1 MTTLN
6 VELIARRGTTAEW
19 GASDSI
25 LKAGEFGYD
34 TTLSVLKVGD
44 GVSKW
49 SQLPVHLK
57 GNLVTNASSLPAG
70 SAPTANVSVDAAG
83 KATIT
88 FGIPAGATGAT
99 GPTGAQGEIGLT
111 GGVGPTGPQG
121 NRGATGPTGPQGGI
135 GSIGPTGPQGPQGIQ
150 GLVGPTGATGP
161 TTMGTR
167 PLALLSA
174 MWTGTAVPYTYS
186 VNLNSTEKVI
196 DVCLKDMKGEHY
208 FVRWE
213 QVGNTLTLYS
223 NYKLGVQNGYI
234 FYNIT

>member
-99 GPTGAQGEIGLT
+99 GPTGAQGE
-111 GGVGPTGPQG
+111 VGPTGPQG
-121 NRGATGPTGPQGGI
+121 IQGDVGPVGPTGPR
-135 GSIGPTGPQGPQGIQ
+135 GPQGIQ

-167 PLALLSA
+167 PLTLLSA

-196 DVCLKDMKGEHY
+196 DVCLKDAKGEHY
-208 FVRWE
+208 FVHWK